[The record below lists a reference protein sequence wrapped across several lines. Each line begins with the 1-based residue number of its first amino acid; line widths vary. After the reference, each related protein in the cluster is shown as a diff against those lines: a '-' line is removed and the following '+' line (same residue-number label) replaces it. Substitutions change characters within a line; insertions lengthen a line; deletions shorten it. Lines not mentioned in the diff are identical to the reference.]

1 MTGNIINI
9 KDIEYMDWGHGD
21 RFEAQLGAVS
31 SRIGARNLGY
41 NITVLPPGKRAFP
54 FHNHRVN
61 EEMFFVL
68 EGKGEIR
75 IGPETYPVA
84 KGDVIACPPGGPETA
99 HQLINTS
106 DNDEM
111 RYLAVATSMSPEIA
125 EYPDSDKVGVLAEFS
140 GKGDGKPTL
149 MRYIIRDQAEMA
161 DYWEGE

>member
-68 EGKGEIR
+68 EGEGEIR

-149 MRYIIRDQAEMA
+149 MRYIIRDQAEMV